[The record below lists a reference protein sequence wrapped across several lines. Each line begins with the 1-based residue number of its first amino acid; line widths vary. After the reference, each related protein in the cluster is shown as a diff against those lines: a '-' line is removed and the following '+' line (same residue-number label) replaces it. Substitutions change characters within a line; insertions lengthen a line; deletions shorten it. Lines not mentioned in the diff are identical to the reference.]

1 TLMLERLV
9 LDGRHI
15 EIQVFADSHGNA
27 VYIGERDC
35 TAQRRRQKVIEESPS
50 PVVSPA
56 MRERMGR
63 DAVLAAQAI
72 GYCGAGTIEYIVDQ
86 DLNHYFLE

>member
-1 TLMLERLV
+1 MLERLI

-50 PVVSPA
+50 SISPA
-56 MRERMGR
+56 SPP
-63 DAVLAAQAI
+63 L
-72 GYCGAGTIEYIVDQ
+72 VDPTPFRCAR
-86 DLNHYFLE
+86 LIHS